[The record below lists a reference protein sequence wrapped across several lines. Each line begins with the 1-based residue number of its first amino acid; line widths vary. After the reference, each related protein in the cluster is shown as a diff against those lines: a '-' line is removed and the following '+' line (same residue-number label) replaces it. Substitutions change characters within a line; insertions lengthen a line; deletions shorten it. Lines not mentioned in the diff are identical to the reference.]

1 MRKTYPKDFK
11 VQICRDILTGQKTV
25 GEISKE
31 YEIARPIVSRWLAE
45 YKRYGNNAFA
55 GKGNRLPEAARIY
68 ALEKENEQLKEE
80 LTILHQGWTA
90 PKNFRSLQRIKKGK
104 V

>member
-11 VQICRDILTGQKTV
+11 VQICQDILTGQKTV

-31 YEIARPIVSRWLAE
+31 YGIARPIVSRWLAE

-68 ALEKENEQLKEE
+68 VLEKENEQLKEE
-80 LTILHQGWTA
+80 LTILKKFQEFA
-90 PKNFRSLQRIKKGK
+90 KNQKR
-104 V
+104 